1 MENDFEKKM
10 ENLKT
15 PETEFVKHQE
25 TLKIGLMNA
34 KKSSRI
40 GLVFILVP
48 ALFVLIA
55 YIKLQFIM
63 SIDFPA
69 TFQGILHKTDHAS
82 WLRWVVPLVFLVLP
96 LLAAITNLLAVSHF
110 MVDKKTKEV
119 FITVQYRLKN
129 LIVLI
134 ISLVIILSFWC
145 FIIFGYVHFK

>member
-10 ENLKT
+10 EHLKT
-15 PETEFVKHQE
+15 PETDFIKHQE
-25 TLKIGLMNA
+25 NLKIGLVNA
-34 KKSSRI
+34 KKSSKI

-48 ALFVLIA
+48 ALFVLMA

-63 SIDFPA
+63 SVDFPA
-69 TFQGILHKTDHAS
+69 TFQGILHKTEHAS
-82 WLRWVVPLVFLVLP
+82 WMRWIIPLVFLVMP
-96 LLAAITNLLAVSHF
+96 LLAVIINLLAVSHF
-110 MVDKKTKEV
+110 MIDKKSKEV

-134 ISLVIILSFWC
+134 ISLAIIISFWC

>member
-15 PETEFVKHQE
+15 PETDFVKHQE
-25 TLKIGLMNA
+25 NLKIGLMNA
-34 KKSSRI
+34 RKSSKI

-48 ALFVLIA
+48 ALFLIIA
-55 YIKLQFIM
+55 YIKLQFFM

-69 TFQGILHKTDHAS
+69 TFQGILHETDHAS
-82 WLRWVVPLVFLVLP
+82 WLRWVIPLVFLVIP
-96 LLAAITNLLAVSHF
+96 LLAIIINLLAVSHF

-119 FITVQYRLKN
+119 FITIQYRLKN

-134 ISLVIILSFWC
+134 TSLVIIISFWC